1 MNIEINDNILKTI
14 GSIADEQSY
23 EIYIIGGYVRD
34 KILGIRK
41 TDYDITVVGDA
52 IEFANIVANELNTKV
67 VEYPRFRTALVPYR
81 KVQIEFVGTRVEE
94 YTEGSRKPKV
104 VEGSLY
110 DDIKR
115 RDFTVNTLAASLNKS
130 KYGEVIDKFD
140 GLKHIEERIL
150 VTPLDPIV
158 TYKDD
163 PLRMMRAARF
173 ASQLQFDIENESFE
187 SIKLVAPEIKNISQ
201 ERITDEFFKILKTKK
216 PSIGL
221 NVLMDTGLL
230 EIIFPEVYN
239 LRGVDTVEK
248 NGRIF
253 AHKDVFYHTLEVVDN
268 ISQMTD
274 NVWLRF
280 VALMHDIAKPPTKR
294 FHNSHGWTFHGHE
307 DMGARWQKK
316 IFRKLKLPMD
326 KLSYV
331 EKLVRLHQRPMALVD
346 EEATDSAYRRL
357 AAQAGNDLE
366 DLFVH
371 CKADITTKN
380 EKKVDKY
387 LRNYDRVLSK
397 ILEVQEDDK
406 LKEFQSPVRGEE
418 IMEICNIKPSKLV
431 GLIKNEIEEAI
442 LEGEIPNDYDKA
454 KEYFVNNKEKWM
466 TQFS

>member
-1 MNIEINDNILKTI
+1 MKIDINDNILETI
-14 GSIADEQSY
+14 GTIADDKSF
-23 EIYIIGGYVRD
+23 EIYIIGGFVRD
-34 KILGIRK
+34 KILGISK

-52 IEFANIVANELNTKV
+52 IEFANIVAKKLNTKV
-67 VEYPRFRTALVPYR
+67 IKYARFRTALVPYN
-81 KVQIEFVGTRVEE
+81 KIQIEFVGTRTEE
-94 YTEGSRKPKV
+94 YTKGSRKPKV

-115 RDFTVNTLAASLNKS
+115 RDFTVNTLAASLNK
-130 KYGEVIDKFD
+130 KDFGVVIDKFN
-140 GLKHIEERIL
+140 GVKHIEEKIL
-150 VTPLDPIV
+150 VTPLDPVV

-173 ASQLQFDIENESFE
+173 ASQLNFKIDSKSFE
-187 SIKLVAPEIKNISQ
+187 SIKTVAREIINISQ
-201 ERITDEFFKILKTKK
+201 ERITDEFFKILKTEK

-239 LRGVDTVEK
+239 LKGIDKVEK
-248 NGRIF
+248 DGRIY

-268 ISQMTD
+268 ICQMTD

-294 FHNSHGWTFHGHE
+294 FNNSHGWTFHGHE
-307 DMGARWQKK
+307 ELGARCQKK
-316 IFRKLKLPMD
+316 IFRRLKLPMD
-326 KLSYV
+326 KLQYV

-346 EEATDSAYRRL
+346 DEATDSAYRRL
-357 AAQAGNDLE
+357 AAQAGGDLK

-380 EKKVDKY
+380 KKKVEKY
-387 LRNYDRVLSK
+387 LRNYDRVLNK
-397 ILEVQEDDK
+397 ILEVQKNDK
-406 LKEFQSPVRGEE
+406 LKEFQSPVRGDE
-418 IMEICNIKPSKLV
+418 IMEVCDIKPSKLV

-442 LEGEIPNDYDKA
+442 LEGEIPNEYEEAKQYFILNKDKWL
-454 KEYFVNNKEKWM
+454 EK
-466 TQFS
+466 FN

>member
-1 MNIEINDNILKTI
+1 MKIEIKDKILETI
-14 GSIADEQSY
+14 GLIADEYDY

-34 KILGIRK
+34 KILGISK

-52 IEFANIVANELNTKV
+52 IKFANIVAKKLDTKV
-67 VEYPRFRTALVPYR
+67 VEYARFRTALVPYN
-81 KVQIEFVGTRVEE
+81 KVQIEFVGTRIEE
-94 YTEGSRKPKV
+94 YTKGSRKPKV
-104 VEGSLY
+104 VEGTLF

-130 KYGEVIDKFD
+130 NFGVVIDEFN
-140 GLKHIEERIL
+140 GLKHIEEKLL

-173 ASQLQFDIENESFE
+173 ASQLKFNIEEESFQ
-187 SIKLVAPEIKNISQ
+187 SIKSVATEIVNISQ
-201 ERITDEFFKILKTKK
+201 ERVTDEFFKILKTEK

-239 LRGVDTVEK
+239 LRGVDKVEK
-248 NGRIF
+248 NGRVY
-253 AHKDVFYHTLEVVDN
+253 AHKDVFYHTLEVIDN

-294 FHNSHGWTFHGHE
+294 FSDSNGWTFHGHE
-307 DMGARWQKK
+307 ELGARWQKR

-326 KLSYV
+326 KLPYV

-380 EKKVDKY
+380 ERKAEKY
-387 LRNYDRVLSK
+387 LKNYDRVLEK
-397 ILEVQEDDK
+397 ILQVQENDK

-418 IMEICNIKPSKLV
+418 IMNICNIKPSKLV

-442 LEGEIPNDYDKA
+442 LEGIIPNDYEKA
-454 KEYFVNNKEKWM
+454 KDYFLENKDEWISK
-466 TQFS
+466 FK

>member
-1 MNIEINDNILKTI
+1 MKIEIKDKILETI
-14 GSIADEQSY
+14 GLIADEYDY

-34 KILGIRK
+34 KILGISK

-52 IEFANIVANELNTKV
+52 IKFANIVAKKLDTKV
-67 VEYPRFRTALVPYR
+67 VEYARFRTALVPYN
-81 KVQIEFVGTRVEE
+81 KVQIEFVGTRIEE
-94 YTEGSRKPKV
+94 YTKGSRKPKV
-104 VEGSLY
+104 VEGTLF

-130 KYGEVIDKFD
+130 NFGVVIDEFD
-140 GLKHIEERIL
+140 GLKHIEEKLL
-150 VTPLDPIV
+150 VTPLDPII

-173 ASQLQFDIENESFE
+173 ASQLNFKIEEESFQ
-187 SIKLVAPEIKNISQ
+187 SIKSVATEIVNISQ
-201 ERITDEFFKILKTKK
+201 ERITDEFFKILKTEK

-239 LRGVDTVEK
+239 LRGVDKVEK
-248 NGRIF
+248 NGRVY
-253 AHKDVFYHTLEVVDN
+253 AHKDVFYHTLEVIDN

-294 FHNSHGWTFHGHE
+294 FSDSNGWTFHGHE
-307 DMGARWQKK
+307 ELGARWQKR

-326 KLSYV
+326 KLPYV

-346 EEATDSAYRRL
+346 DEATDSAYRRL

-380 EKKVDKY
+380 EKKAEKY
-387 LRNYDRVLSK
+387 LKNYDRVLEK
-397 ILEVQEDDK
+397 ILQVQENDK

-418 IMEICNIKPSKLV
+418 IMNICNIKPSKLV

-442 LEGEIPNDYDKA
+442 LEGIIPNDYEKA
-454 KEYFVNNKEKWM
+454 KDYFLENKDEWISK
-466 TQFS
+466 FE